1 MQDDRTRKVLQF
13 IFALGFIGLL
23 SAAIALGQ
31 ATSSIT
37 GVVTDPSGAVVPG
50 ASVTATNQATG
61 VSRTNATNSTGVYNF
76 QALIPGSYTVK
87 VTAQGFETY
96 VTTNNVLSADR
107 IFGLNVSLKVGAATQ
122 TVTVESAAPMVN
134 TEEGRLSDLISGSE
148 ATQLPLNGRNI
159 YQLMQLVPGAVDST
173 QVDMESTTG
182 GIQTNING
190 TRANFN
196 GFLLDGVPNKGLSG
210 GSDAEPAPD
219 FIQEYR
225 LLTNDFSAQYSSSA
239 GSITDVSIKSGTN
252 QFHGDAWEFFRND
265 ALNARNFFSGNTVP
279 EWRQNQF
286 GATIGGPIKKDKL
299 FFFAGYEGERFR
311 TQVPGQFTFETP
323 QFRSAV
329 ESTNPSSVAAL
340 MYKDFPGFSPT
351 TGIETVSQVA
361 TATVENDLG
370 AAIGSP
376 YAGTA
381 MLTDAVMGY
390 TDPCFLNQYVGV
402 GNPAFSGGPAWGNA
416 QSLANRE
423 ASLVGVTNAEHAQI
437 AKNIAAVPGCAGMTA
452 PGVQAG
458 ALGPNAPMLG
468 LINAQNATR
477 TTGQFYNGDQLTGR
491 MDYQGD
497 KNRIFGRYYFFMQKD
512 PDVTPTT
519 GIRGFSVP
527 YTASFPGAALGFVHN
542 FSGNTV
548 NEFHAGWQRNQGSFI
563 PSPSQFG
570 VPNLEFDNGT
580 AQFGSYN
587 GYPQFFNE
595 DVFDLTD
602 MVETIKGRHS
612 LKIGWEGRRNYENSE
627 FNVGRPS
634 YSFFDP
640 LYFAADLPYFEAAGV
655 NPQLTGAGAGTPAH
669 IDTNIRAWRNY
680 VVGAFIQD
688 DWKIR
693 KNLTLNLGLRWDYF
707 SPHTEKYNKATQFS
721 NYSNLA
727 SVNCETFVGSTCL
740 GPTGDTNSPNGG
752 FTSAPSLFPSIYTN
766 FGPRI
771 GFAWDP
777 TGSGK
782 TSIRGGFAIQY
793 EESFYNALSNSR
805 WNLPYYS
812 FNEACPLCGINGLP
826 TYGPTTSAGLPA
838 TGIAPT
844 FSGSPTQPGALGNG
858 PAGVGFAGN
867 IMGWDPSNPNL
878 AALTGIPNPNYT
890 LPYYENAFFGIQRE
904 IVPNTVLEVDYVGTW
919 GRHLF
924 WAQDPNRIVGGKQAS
939 ATTPVNDPCTGQA
952 VFNTPLLNPCFGV
965 MRSWDTSV
973 NSNYNS
979 LQVSVNRKASH
990 GLTFESN
997 YTYSRALD
1005 YRSTWHGLT
1014 SGGSATDTNAVGEAG
1029 YSLDPNKVFLEYGPS
1044 LYDVPHRWVT
1054 NVMWELPWLRSQQG
1068 FAGHVLG
1075 GWSLDGIESLQS
1087 GFPFTVGASTDLNGD
1102 GIRSDRPDAPATPV
1116 SFGSPANFEQG
1127 SSGQSSG
1134 YSVMQLSG
1142 PVNSAATCG
1151 SSAGC
1156 LGVWPTP
1163 TAGTDGPLG
1172 RNTYRGPGIAETDFS
1187 MMKDIKVNERYSFQ
1201 FRADFFNLFNRTN
1214 LNPPQANLISSSFGL
1229 ASAALDPR
1237 VIQFALKFYF

>member
-1 MQDDRTRKVLQF
+1 MRFEAYTTRISRYVASIAFVSLLAAGVLY
-13 IFALGFIGLL
+13 
-23 SAAIALGQ
+23 GQ
-31 ATSSIT
+31 AASTLT
-37 GVVTDPSGAVVPG
+37 GVVSDPSGAVVPG
-50 ASVTATNQATG
+50 ASVTAINQATG
-61 VSRTNATNSTGVYNF
+61 VARTQATNAAGVYNF
-76 QALIPGSYTVK
+76 QALIPGGYTVK
-87 VTAQGFETY
+87 VVATGFESFVSKNNILTADH
-96 VTTNNVLSADR
+96 VT
-107 IFGLNVSLKVGAATQ
+107 GLNVTLKVGAETQ
-122 TVTVESAAPMVN
+122 TVTVESAAPLVN
-134 TEEGRLSDLISGSE
+134 TEEGRLSNLVTGSE

-159 YQLMQLVPGAVDST
+159 YQLMQLVPGAVNST

-182 GIQTNING
+182 GVQTNING

-225 LLTNDFSAQYSSSA
+225 IQTNDFSAQYSSSA
-239 GSITDVSIKSGTN
+239 GSVTDVSIKSGTN
-252 QFHGDAWEFFRND
+252 QLHGDAWEFFRND

-329 ESTNPSSVAAL
+329 ESLMPDSTAAL
-340 MYKDFPGFSPT
+340 LYKNFPGFSPT
-351 TGIETVSQVA
+351 TGIQTVSQVA
-361 TATVENDLG
+361 AATVENDLG
-370 AAIGSP
+370 APVGSP

-416 QSLANRE
+416 QGLANRM
-423 ASLVGVTNAEHAQI
+423 AALVGVTNAEQAQI
-437 AKNIAAVPGCAGMTA
+437 AKNIASACPGMGFTA
-452 PGVQAG
+452 PAVQAG
-458 ALGPNAPMLG
+458 ALGPNGPMLG
-468 LINAQNATR
+468 LLNTQNATR
-477 TTGQFYNGDQLTGR
+477 TTGVFYNGDQYVGR

-497 KNRIFGRYYFFMQKD
+497 TNRVFGRFYFFMQKD

-527 YTASFPGAALGFVHN
+527 ATASFPGVALGYVHN

-548 NEFHAGWQRNQGSFI
+548 NEFHAGFIRNQLSDI

-570 VPNLEFDNGT
+570 IPNIEFDNGV

-595 DVFDLTD
+595 DVFDLRD

-612 LKIGWEGRRNYENSE
+612 LKIGWEGRRNYENSQ

-634 YSFFDP
+634 YTFLDP

-655 NPQLTGAGAGTPAH
+655 NPQLTGPGAGTGSH

-680 VVGAFIQD
+680 EVGAFIQD

-721 NYSNLA
+721 NYFNLA
-727 SVNCETFVGSTCL
+727 SVNCQTFLSGTCL
-740 GPTGDTNSPNGG
+740 APAGDTNSPNGG

-766 FGPRI
+766 FGPRV

-782 TSIRGGFAIQY
+782 TSIRGGYAIQY

-812 FNEACPLCGINGLP
+812 FNEACPLCGLGGLP
-826 TYGPTTSAGLPA
+826 TYGPTNPDGTPA
-838 TGIAPT
+838 TGVAPT
-844 FSGSPTQPGALGNG
+844 YSGSPTQAGAIGNG
-858 PAGVGFAGN
+858 PAGLGFAGN
-867 IMGWDPSNPNL
+867 ISGWYPSNPNL
-878 AALTGIPNPNYT
+878 AALTGIPNPDYT
-890 LPYYENAFFGIQRE
+890 LPYYEDAFFGIQRE
-904 IVPNTVLEVDYVGTW
+904 FLPNTVLEINYVGTW

-924 WAQDPNRIVGGKQAS
+924 WAEDPNRVVGGKQAS
-939 ATTPVNDPCTGQA
+939 AITPVNDPCTGQA

-973 NSNYNS
+973 NSNYNG
-979 LQVSVNRKASH
+979 LQVSVNRRATH

-997 YTYSRALD
+997 YTYSHTLD
-1005 YRSTWHGLT
+1005 YRSTWHALT
-1014 SGGSATDTNAVGEAG
+1014 SGGSATDANAVGEAG
-1029 YSLDPNKVFLEYGPS
+1029 YSLDPNKVFLEYGNS

-1054 NVMWELPWLRSQQG
+1054 NIMWELPWLRSQQG
-1068 FAGHVLG
+1068 FAGHLLG
-1075 GWSLDGIESLQS
+1075 GWTLNGIESLQS

-1102 GIRSDRPDAPATPV
+1102 GIRSDRPNAPSTPL
-1116 SFGSPANFEQG
+1116 SFGSPSAFEQG

-1134 YSVMQLSG
+1134 LSVMQLDG
-1142 PVNSAATCG
+1142 QANPAATCG
-1151 SSAGC
+1151 ASAC
-1156 LGVWPTP
+1156 LGVFPRP
-1163 TAGTDGPLG
+1163 NGTDGTLG

-1187 MMKDIKVNERYSFQ
+1187 MMKDIKMSERYRMQ

-1214 LNPPQANLISSSFGL
+1214 LDPPTADLIKSSFGL
-1229 ASAALDPR
+1229 ATAALDPR
-1237 VIQFALKFYF
+1237 VIQFALKFFF